1 MNLIDSIVVDD
12 EKNGRENLIGLLN
25 RHCPEI
31 DIIAEA
37 SSSEE
42 AISKIEEKK
51 PHLVFLDIEM
61 PGENGFGVLNHF
73 DEPNFKVIF
82 VTAYDQFAI
91 QAIRFSALDYLLKP
105 IDAKELRVAIDRFH
119 IQKDKA
125 DHRLDVFKNNKNV
138 SFEERRI
145 AIPSSDKI
153 DFIKIKDIVSCK
165 GEGGYTR
172 ISLSDGPEVFTSK
185 PLIFYEELLEGFNF
199 LRTHKAYLIN
209 TSHVV
214 SYVKSDGGFIEMSN
228 QQIVPVSRRRRDQV
242 LSYLFRKS

>member
-12 EKNGRENLIGLLN
+12 EKNGRENLISLL
-25 RHCPEI
+25 RSHCPEI
-31 DIIAEA
+31 DIVAEA
-37 SSSEE
+37 SSFTE
-42 AISKIEEKK
+42 AISKIEEKH
-51 PHLVFLDIEM
+51 PQLVFLDIEM
-61 PGENGFGVLNHF
+61 PGKNGFEVLNHF
-73 DEPNFKVIF
+73 DTPGFKVIF

-105 IDAKELRVAIDRFH
+105 IDVRELRVAVDRFH

-125 DHRLDVFKNNKNV
+125 DLRLDVFKNNKNV

-145 AIPSSDKI
+145 AIPSNDKI
-153 DFIKIKDIVSCK
+153 DFVKIREIVSCK

-172 ISLSDGPEVFTSK
+172 ITLYDGPELFTSK

-199 LRTHKAYLIN
+199 LRTHKAYLVN

-214 SYVKSDGGFIEMSN
+214 SFVKSDGGYIEMSN
-228 QQIVPVSRRRRDQV
+228 QQFIPVSRRRRDHV
-242 LSYLFRKS
+242 LSNLFGKN